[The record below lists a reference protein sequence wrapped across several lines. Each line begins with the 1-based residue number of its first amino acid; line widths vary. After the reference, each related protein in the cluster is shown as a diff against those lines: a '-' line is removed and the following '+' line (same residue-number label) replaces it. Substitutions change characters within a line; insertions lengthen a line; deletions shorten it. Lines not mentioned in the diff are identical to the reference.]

1 MSASSAAA
9 EILVEGRVQGV
20 GYRAFVERRAS
31 SLGLVGHV
39 MNLDD
44 GRVRVYVEGNRA
56 VIDTLLRD
64 LAVGPR
70 LARVARTDVRWTTP
84 RGDLRSFGIALLLIV
99 VAMCMAPAASA
110 APATPDGGRAHVV
123 KSGDT
128 LSGIAKQYGVTVA
141 SIVRA
146 NGF

>member
-1 MSASSAAA
+1 MSASSAVAA

-44 GRVRVYVEGNRA
+44 GRVRVYVEGDRG
-56 VIDTLLRD
+56 VIDTLLQD

-70 LARVARTDVRWTTP
+70 LARVARTDVRWTAP
-84 RGDLRSFGIALLLIV
+84 RGDVTSFGV
-99 VAMCMAPAASA
+99 RV
-110 APATPDGGRAHVV
+110 GRE
-123 KSGDT
+123 T
-128 LSGIAKQYGVTVA
+128 L
-141 SIVRA
+141 
-146 NGF
+146 